1 MSKKVEQLTDVQ
13 LVQLYRDGDT
23 NVFDEIYERHY
34 KRIFQF
40 IANLTCSTTEAQDIT
55 QYCFVTLLENID
67 KIDDQKKSLDFYL
80 LKMARNKVYKDSR
93 DRQKEASWSV
103 VIPEEHF
110 STSNPIEELLLK
122 ELSEEVK
129 MVLSNLSFKYRE
141 VLLLHDY
148 ENLRP
153 AEVVQIL
160 GESIDAVKSR
170 LYRARAS
177 FISLISPYINT
188 KSNSIE
194 VERV

>member
-1 MSKKVEQLTDVQ
+1 MDVELI
-13 LVQLYRDGDT
+13 QLYKDGG
-23 NVFDEIYERHY
+23 VGAFDEIYERYH

-40 IANLTCSTTEAQDIT
+40 IVNLTCSTTEAQDVT
-55 QYCFVTLLENID
+55 QYCFVTLLENIN
-67 KIDDQKKSLDFYL
+67 KIDNQKKSLDFYL
-80 LKMARNKVYKDSR
+80 LKMARNKVYKDNR

-110 STSNPIEELLLK
+110 STSNPIKELLLK
-122 ELSEEVK
+122 ELSAEVK
-129 MVLSNLSFKYRE
+129 AGLSKLPFKYRE

-148 ENLRP
+148 EGLKLP
-153 AEVVQIL
+153 EVAQIL

-177 FISLISPYINT
+177 FISLISPYIST
-188 KSNSIE
+188 KSSSVE